1 MGVTRRRLVGLAGGT
16 FVLLAAPSAVAQT
29 AIRRI
34 GFLGSGS
41 ASSIATQMQ
50 ALRDALRGLG
60 YVEGRTVAFD
70 YRWAEGRFE
79 RLPQL
84 TQELLRLNPDVL
96 LVWGTP
102 ATLAA
107 MEATGKVPIVMCN
120 TGDPDATGIVA
131 SLSRPGGNVTGVA
144 NLGGKV
150 VAKQLEL
157 LRQIIPGLSRI
168 AVLRNPGNAS
178 LVPQLQGA
186 EAAARTLSLKL
197 QVLDVSRLSQLDGAF
212 ASMTAA
218 RAEGVLVL
226 ADPFYFDQAKRI
238 AELATKSKLP
248 TVSARA
254 GTADSG
260 ILVTYGASTVEQ
272 FRSAA
277 VYVDKIMRG
286 AKPGELPVEQAATFE
301 LVVNLRT
308 AKALGL
314 TVPMSLLTRANRVIE

>member
-1 MGVTRRRLVGLAGGT
+1 
-16 FVLLAAPSAVAQT
+16 
-29 AIRRI
+29 
-34 GFLGSGS
+34 
-41 ASSIATQMQ
+41 
-50 ALRDALRGLG
+50 
-60 YVEGRTVAFD
+60 
-70 YRWAEGRFE
+70 
-79 RLPQL
+79 
-84 TQELLRLNPDVL
+84 
-96 LVWGTP
+96 
-102 ATLAA
+102 
-107 MEATGKVPIVMCN
+107 
-120 TGDPDATGIVA
+120 
-131 SLSRPGGNVTGVA
+131 
-144 NLGGKV
+144 
-150 VAKQLEL
+150 
-157 LRQIIPGLSRI
+157 
-168 AVLRNPGNAS
+168 
-178 LVPQLQGA
+178 
-186 EAAARTLSLKL
+186 
-197 QVLDVSRLSQLDGAF
+197 VLDVSRLSQLDGAF